1 MSEKRAEDVAEQADR
16 PEGEDVGDI
25 SSGHGEAKPAGE
37 PSDEKA
43 AAMIARHRAEAAGGS
58 AEA

>member
-1 MSEKRAEDVAEQADR
+1 MSENRAEDAERTDR

-25 SSGHGEAKPAGE
+25 SSGHGDPKPAGE

-43 AAMIARHRAEAAGGS
+43 ADMIARHRAEVAGTT
-58 AEA
+58 EA